1 MATFFFLFLSC
12 FILAQTW
19 EDKLLEKNKRPDI
32 FEKLSAFESHKKSRP
47 YERGNGYKPYERE
60 MDFIIERV
68 SNGGPFNANA
78 LYKEWKKENEKY
90 LHVNSNSAG
99 NWISLGPTNT
109 HIILSNG

>member
-1 MATFFFLFLSC
+1 
-12 FILAQTW
+12 
-19 EDKLLEKNKRPDI
+19 
-32 FEKLSAFESHKKSRP
+32 
-47 YERGNGYKPYERE
+47 

-109 HIILSNG
+109 PIILSNGKKKRKREGELYCIRSI